1 VKDEQLAEV
10 AMQLWVLREAGLRV
24 PRAFVMHLNSE
35 CRFPD
40 LSDLF
45 VTEDVT
51 EQVAPLLTDVA
62 RELAAQLAMIDGPKP
77 DVAFGA
83 YCKRPEPCERF
94 GECWKSLPEH
104 HVHTLYRIQWK
115 SVEKNL
121 AAGLDTIDKLDENKT
136 TVIPAKRQIR
146 AVRARKRIVE
156 SALGAALDTLRPPV
170 AWLDFETVGLA
181 VPAWPGCG
189 PFTQVPVQFSVH
201 RTGWQDNRTQ
211 SYLASAGGD
220 PRPAL
225 AAALVRACDGAETVV
240 AYYASFEKGCITQLA
255 ESVPEHAAALLS
267 INARLVDL
275 LPIVRDHVYDLAF
288 HGSFSLK
295 KVLPALVPSL
305 DYKDLDVKEGG
316 TAMALLA
323 QLLRHPEE
331 IGGDEAVQKLRR
343 QLIAYCDRDTEAMVR
358 LAEALRAIA

>member
-1 VKDEQLAEV
+1 
-10 AMQLWVLREAGLRV
+10 
-24 PRAFVMHLNSE
+24 
-35 CRFPD
+35 
-40 LSDLF
+40 
-45 VTEDVT
+45 
-51 EQVAPLLTDVA
+51 
-62 RELAAQLAMIDGPKP
+62 
-77 DVAFGA
+77 
-83 YCKRPEPCERF
+83 
-94 GECWKSLPEH
+94 
-104 HVHTLYRIQWK
+104 
-115 SVEKNL
+115 
-121 AAGLDTIDKLDENKT
+121 
-136 TVIPAKRQIR
+136 
-146 AVRARKRIVE
+146 
-156 SALGAALDTLRPPV
+156 
-170 AWLDFETVGLA
+170 
-181 VPAWPGCG
+181 
-189 PFTQVPVQFSVH
+189 VPVQFSVH

-240 AYYASFEKGCITQLA
+240 AYYASFEKGCIAQLA